1 MIVIHSNTKCWR
13 CNNKN
18 AKRTCL
24 SVFCNYGWWHVDASQ
39 CTAARASFGR
49 CCSLCRQIMGFISSF
64 FQPQSVTWCLVS
76 RHQQKHILMSTKSQH
91 NTRETVYLLTQQI
104 IRINEC
110 CSGCSN
116 NIENDLYIF
125 LSFERIWQHIY
136 LNLQNPVRLFIGCSL
151 MSNCVLH
158 HLGVSCRCYMVLAA
172 LVEAVPSILSS
183 TCSC

>member
-1 MIVIHSNTKCWR
+1 MFPGVESNRWPYGPFEHKQGGTKTPNTGFTQHLVLHPNHIQKMMARYIPEMIVIHSNTKCWR

-76 RHQQKHILMSTKSQH
+76 RHQQKTYIDVNKKLAQH
-91 NTRETVYLLTQQI
+91 KRDCLCIDTIDN
-104 IRINEC
+104 
-110 CSGCSN
+110 
-116 NIENDLYIF
+116 
-125 LSFERIWQHIY
+125 
-136 LNLQNPVRLFIGCSL
+136 QN
-151 MSNCVLH
+151 
-158 HLGVSCRCYMVLAA
+158 
-172 LVEAVPSILSS
+172 
-183 TCSC
+183 